1 MSETVSPDP
10 PPAGEATAG
19 ATDPSP
25 RPPRR
30 RRWAEHELGELL
42 TRAWHDAEPTVATE
56 PEPGPAAAEPALDG
70 AVPLPSGIAWEVD
83 RLPSEAE
90 GGIVGLLL
98 NDPGGRGSEAGERGL
113 DGADRGHDPR
123 PVGAGWGTTRT
134 GLDGPGTGLARLTE
148 MLDHLPEEPLKRLT
162 PDDVDVDAP
171 SPAPPGVW
179 FWGDDDIYPGKVPG
193 ASEPRHTARHR
204 GVPKRRPSR

>member
-1 MSETVSPDP
+1 MAETVSPEP

-19 ATDPSP
+19 ASDPSP

-30 RRWAEHELGELL
+30 RRWAQHELGELL
-42 TRAWHDAEPTVATE
+42 TRAWHD
-56 PEPGPAAAEPALDG
+56 PEPGATNGPESAETPAAEPLVDDDR
-70 AVPLPSGIAWEVD
+70 PLPSGIAWEVD

-90 GGIVGLLL
+90 GGIVGLMLH
-98 NDPGGRGSEAGERGL
+98 DPGGRGPDA
-113 DGADRGHDPR
+113 DGSPDAVDAGHDPR
-123 PVGAGWGTTRT
+123 PLGAGWGTAN
-134 GLDGPGTGLARLTE
+134 GLEVPGSGLARLTE
-148 MLDHLPEEPLKRLT
+148 MLDHLPEEPPKRLT

-193 ASEPRHTARHR
+193 VSEPRHTPRHH
-204 GVPKRRPSR
+204 GVTKRRPSR

>member
-1 MSETVSPDP
+1 MAETVSPEP
-10 PPAGEATAG
+10 PPAGEARAG
-19 ATDPSP
+19 APDPSP

-42 TRAWHDAEPTVATE
+42 TRAWHDTEPAASNE
-56 PEPGPAAAEPALDG
+56 PEPADTRAAGPG
-70 AVPLPSGIAWEVD
+70 ADDARALPSGIAWEVD

-98 NDPGGRGSEAGERGL
+98 NDPGGRGSDAGDTGR
-113 DGADRGHDPR
+113 DAADEGHDPR
-123 PVGAGWGTTRT
+123 SLGAGWGTGG
-134 GLDGPGTGLARLTE
+134 GLDVPGSGLARLTE
-148 MLDHLPEEPLKRLT
+148 MLDHLPEEPAKRLT

-193 ASEPRHTARHR
+193 VSEPRHTPRHH
-204 GVPKRRPSR
+204 GVTKRRPSR

>member
-1 MSETVSPDP
+1 MAETVSPEP
-10 PPAGEATAG
+10 PPAGEARAG

-42 TRAWHDAEPTVATE
+42 TRAWHDSEPAATNE
-56 PEPGPAAAEPALDG
+56 AAAAETPAAEPVLDDTR
-70 AVPLPSGIAWEVD
+70 PLPSGIAWEVD

-98 NDPGGRGSEAGERGL
+98 NDPGGRGPDAGGIGL
-113 DGADRGHDPR
+113 DASGDGPDARALGT
-123 PVGAGWGTTRT
+123 GWGTTN
-134 GLDGPGTGLARLTE
+134 GLDVPGSGLARLTE
-148 MLDHLPEEPLKRLT
+148 MLDHLPEEPPKRLT

-193 ASEPRHTARHR
+193 VSEPRHAPRHH
-204 GVPKRRPSR
+204 GVTKRRSPR